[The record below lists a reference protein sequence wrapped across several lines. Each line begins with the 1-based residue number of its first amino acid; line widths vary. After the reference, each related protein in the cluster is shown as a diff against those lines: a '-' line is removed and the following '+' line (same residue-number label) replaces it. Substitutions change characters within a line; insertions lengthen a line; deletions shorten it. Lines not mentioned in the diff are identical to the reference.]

1 MIRPIPL
8 PVVLFLNKE
17 GGTLGSH
24 SPKIAPGWMPGR
36 PSLAVNKPD
45 LEALSGSGVPLP
57 GVTYLGSPGGLRLL
71 GNELA
76 FESYPGARRW
86 RM

>member
-1 MIRPIPL
+1 
-8 PVVLFLNKE
+8 
-17 GGTLGSH
+17 
-24 SPKIAPGWMPGR
+24 MPGR
-36 PSLAVNKPD
+36 PSLDVNKPD

-71 GNELA
+71 GNEPA
-76 FESYPGARRW
+76 FKSFPGARRR